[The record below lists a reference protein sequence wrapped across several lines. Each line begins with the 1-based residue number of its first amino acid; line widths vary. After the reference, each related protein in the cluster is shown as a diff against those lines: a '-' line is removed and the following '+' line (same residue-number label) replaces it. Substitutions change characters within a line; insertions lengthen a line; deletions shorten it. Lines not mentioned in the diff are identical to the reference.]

1 MVENRKGDS
10 MKVLVIDDD
19 MWINKMI
26 TKVLQSEGYEVFSAF
41 NGKEGLDVLK
51 ANEDIDLIITD
62 IVMPEK
68 EGIETIIEIK
78 KNYKDKKIIAI
89 SGGGKLKPEGYLLLA
104 KKLGANEILTKPFD
118 NDELI
123 NLVNKINF

>member
-1 MVENRKGDS
+1 

-19 MWINKMI
+19 VWINKMI
-26 TKVLQSEGYEVFSAF
+26 IKVLQTEGFEVFSGF
-41 NGKEGLDVLK
+41 DGKEGLRILHQ
-51 ANEDIDLIITD
+51 NTDIDLIITD

-68 EGIETIIEIK
+68 EGIETIIDVRKEF
-78 KNYKDKKIIAI
+78 KNIKIIAI

-104 KKLGANEILTKPFD
+104 RKLGADNILKKPFD

-123 NLVNKINF
+123 AMVRETLTKN